1 MDGQQLIIDRIKDL
15 CREKNMSYYMLS
27 YRSTVPLTTLLHIL
41 DGSTKNPGIFTIL
54 KLCNGLGISIIEFF
68 DTEELK
74 DIEYNL
80 D

>member
-68 DTEELK
+68 YTEELK